1 MANKNE
7 FWGLEIGGSAVK
19 ALKLERVDETSVRMI
34 DFAVVQHQKVLST
47 PDVNPE
53 EVIRLSLQQLTSQ
66 FDLTKGGLAVSVPGN
81 GAFARF
87 CKLPPVEPKNVPDIV
102 RFEASQQIPVTL
114 DEVEWDY
121 QTFIS
126 PDSPDVGVG
135 IFAMRKDNLKDRLQV
150 LADFG
155 LTPEVVTLSPL
166 GVYNALAYDLE
177 FGPTTPGTI
186 LVDIGTTSTDIV
198 IAEPGRMWIRTFPM
212 GGHQF
217 TEAIVQAFNLSYPKA
232 EKLKR
237 EAEQTE
243 HARRVFQEMRP
254 VFTDLATEIQRSIGY
269 YQSLHKDA
277 KLTRIIGV
285 GSTFRLPGLRKYF
298 KQQLG
303 LEVYRVE
310 EFKRIK
316 PPANMPAER
325 IGAFNEL
332 SLTMGTAYGLC
343 LQGLGL
349 NACGGNLMPV
359 AVTRDAIWKEK
370 VPWFAA
376 AAGVAVVA
384 SAAFFGRP
392 LYDSA
397 RIKGVSK
404 DPVIQQAVA
413 EANRLKTEAK
423 AAGVVEGPGANYSA
437 ANMLDLTSRRDI
449 LPRITADLGEI
460 FDSANKA
467 LPEWLTRTKSD
478 KKLEAPAYALTSFV
492 TTYESPEG
500 EAGTSGS
507 DADLMKLPRI
517 RCTLELNTDVPE
529 ARRFASDTV
538 GKWLEEHKSRDGVP
552 YKIVYVSQGLRVT
565 EKDGTT
571 SVADATPPVGA
582 GRPVG
587 EGVMRQ
593 PERPAPTRG
602 GRQLRNEGGPGF
614 PPPSGGFGSPPP
626 MGEGG
631 GGDMLGTTP
640 DDPAALQKLNEVA
653 PIDATIRATGG
664 SKIVVEWYAVVVSP
678 AKEGGAQ

>member
-1 MANKNE
+1 MASKNE
-7 FWGLEIGGSAVK
+7 YWGLEIGASAIK
-19 ALKLERVDETSVRMI
+19 ALKVERLDETSVRML
-34 DFAVVQHQKVLST
+34 DFAVVQHPKVLST
-47 PDVNPE
+47 PDVKAD
-53 EVIRLSLQQLTSQ
+53 EVIRLSLQQLTAQ
-66 FDLTKGGLAVSVPGN
+66 YDLTKGGLAVSVPGN

-121 QTFIS
+121 QTFVS
-126 PDSPDVGVG
+126 PDSPEVGVG
-135 IFAMRKDNLKDRLQV
+135 IFAMRKDNLRERLQV

-155 LTPEVVTLSPL
+155 LTPDVVTLSPL
-166 GVYNALAYDLE
+166 SMYNAMAYDLE

-186 LVDIGTTSTDIV
+186 FVDIGTTSTDIV

-269 YQSLHKDA
+269 YQSLHKDS

-316 PPANMPAER
+316 PPTDMPQER
-325 IGAFNEL
+325 VGVFNEL
-332 SLTMGTAYGLC
+332 SLNMCSAYGLA

-359 AVTRDAIWKEK
+359 AVTRDTMWREK

-392 LYDSA
+392 LYDSYK
-397 RIKGVSK
+397 IKGVSK
-404 DPVIQQAVA
+404 DPMIQTAIG
-413 EANRLKTEAK
+413 EANRLKTEAT
-423 AAGVVEGPGANYSA
+423 AAGVVGGAQANYVAS
-437 ANMLDLTSRRDI
+437 NMVDLTGGRDI
-449 LPRITADLGEI
+449 LPRITMDLGDM
-460 FDSANKA
+460 FDHANKK
-467 LPEWLTRTKSD
+467 LPEWKQGTGSKAPLEGPAFLLTNFSTSY
-478 KKLEAPAYALTSFV
+478 EAP
-492 TTYESPEG
+492 
-500 EAGTSGS
+500 S
-507 DADLMKLPRI
+507 DAAAGAPPTPDADPMTLPRV
-517 RCTLELNTDVPE
+517 RCTLELTTDVPE
-529 ARRFASDTV
+529 ARRFAQDTLE
-538 GKWLEEHKSRDGVP
+538 KWLEANKTRTGVP
-552 YKIVYVSQGLRVT
+552 YKIVYTSGAMRVT
-565 EKDGTT
+565 EKDGRVQGGLPDANTPGRGADG
-571 SVADATPPVGA
+571 VAQGNDRPLRGRQIARPDVPA
-582 GRPVG
+582 GRG
-587 EGVMRQ
+587 F
-593 PERPAPTRG
+593 AP
-602 GRQLRNEGGPGF
+602 P
-614 PPPSGGFGSPPP
+614 PPMPPSGDFGS
-626 MGEGG
+626 
-631 GGDMLGTTP
+631 GGDSTAAAP
-640 DDPAALQKLNEVA
+640 DDAQSLTKLNEMA
-653 PIDATIRATGG
+653 PLSAEFRGVG
-664 SKIVVEWYAVVVSP
+664 VSKVQIEWYAVLVP
-678 AKEGGAQ
+678 ATKEGGAQ

>member
-1 MANKNE
+1 MASKSE
-7 FWGLEIGGSAVK
+7 CWGLEIGASAIK
-19 ALKLERVDETSVRMI
+19 ALKLEQVDETNVRMV

-47 PDVNPE
+47 PDVNAE

-66 FDLTKGGLAVSVPGN
+66 FDLTKGRLAVSVPGN

-121 QTFIS
+121 QTFIA

-155 LTPEVVTLSPL
+155 LTPDLITLSPL
-166 GVYNALAYDLE
+166 GVYNAMAYDLE

-217 TEAIVQAFNLSYPKA
+217 TDAIVQAFNLSYPKA

-269 YQSLHKDA
+269 YQSLHRDA
-277 KLTRIIGV
+277 KLSRIIGV

-325 IGAFNEL
+325 IGVFNEL
-332 SLTMGTAYGLC
+332 SLNMCTAYGLC
-343 LQGLGL
+343 LQGLEL

-359 AVTRDAIWKEK
+359 AVTRDTMWREK
-370 VPWFAA
+370 APWFAA

-392 LYDSA
+392 MYDSA
-397 RIKGVSK
+397 KVKGVIK
-404 DPVIQQAVA
+404 DPMIAQAVA
-413 EANRLKTEAK
+413 EANRLKTEAT
-423 AAGVVEGPGANYSA
+423 AAGVVGGEGANYSA
-437 ANMLDLTSRRDI
+437 SNMLDLSNGRDV

-460 FDSANKA
+460 FDVSNKR
-467 LPEWLTRTKSD
+467 LPDWMKENAAGKAM
-478 KKLEAPAYALTSFV
+478 EAPAYALTSFSTSYEAP
-492 TTYESPEG
+492 TTDPNSAAAPATG
-500 EAGTSGS
+500 EVDPQT
-507 DADLMKLPRI
+507 LPRI
-517 RCTLELNTDVPE
+517 RCVLKVNTDVPE
-529 ARRFASDTV
+529 ARRFAKDTV
-538 GKWLEEHKSRDGVP
+538 EKWLEQNKTRSGVP
-552 YKIVYVSQGLRVT
+552 YKIVYSRAAMKVMENGVATTEPGAAPAAAPQGMPGGAAPSRNERPYNPRGGLPAPGRGVPQMPPSPSPDGMGAG
-565 EKDGTT
+565 DGT
-571 SVADATPPVGA
+571 SSA
-582 GRPVG
+582 
-587 EGVMRQ
+587 
-593 PERPAPTRG
+593 
-602 GRQLRNEGGPGF
+602 
-614 PPPSGGFGSPPP
+614 
-626 MGEGG
+626 
-631 GGDMLGTTP
+631 P
-640 DDPAALQKLNEVA
+640 DDTQALTSLNQLAPVA
-653 PIDATIRATGG
+653 VGVRATG
-664 SKIVVEWYAVVVSP
+664 SSTIEVEWYAVIVPPVQ
-678 AKEGGAQ
+678 EGGAQ

>member
-1 MANKNE
+1 MASKNE
-7 FWGLEIGGSAVK
+7 YWGLEIGGSAVK

-47 PDVNPE
+47 PDVKPE

-121 QTFIS
+121 QTFVA

-155 LTPEVVTLSPL
+155 LTPDVVTLSPL

-332 SLTMGTAYGLC
+332 SLNMGTAYGLC

-359 AVTRDAIWKEK
+359 AVTRDTIWKEK
-370 VPWFAA
+370 APWFAA
-376 AAGVAVVA
+376 AAGVAIVA
-384 SAAFFGRP
+384 SAGFFGRP

-397 RIKGVSK
+397 KIKGVIK
-404 DPVIQQAVA
+404 DPVIQQAIA
-413 EANRLKTEAK
+413 EANRLKTEAT
-423 AAGVVEGPGANYSA
+423 AAGVAGTSTANYSA
-437 ANMLDLTSRRDI
+437 FNMLDLTSRRDI
-449 LPRITADLGEI
+449 LPRITADLGEM
-460 FDSANKA
+460 FDTANKA
-467 LPEWLTRTKSD
+467 LPAWLQSTKSD
-478 KKLEAPAYALTSFV
+478 KKMEAPAYALTGFV
-492 TTYESPEG
+492 TTYEPPEG
-500 EAGTSGS
+500 EGGEGAAAT
-507 DADLMKLPRI
+507 DVDLMKLPRI
-517 RCTLELNTDVPE
+517 HCTLEMNTEVPE
-529 ARRFASDTV
+529 ARRFARDTV
-538 GKWLEEHKSRDGVP
+538 GKWLEANRSREGVP
-552 YKIVYVSQGLRVT
+552 YRIVFVQNGLRVS
-565 EKDGTT
+565 EKDGTAP
-571 SVADATPPVGA
+571 VADASPYGAAATPM
-582 GRPVG
+582 G
-587 EGVMRQ
+587 EASRQ
-593 PERPAPTRG
+593 PERPMSGRG
-602 GRQLRNEGGPGF
+602 ARPPYPGGGGAM
-614 PPPSGGFGSPPP
+614 PPPSRGVQPP
-626 MGEGG
+626 MGDFGG
-631 GGDMLGTTP
+631 ADAVGAGQ
-640 DDPAALQKLNEVA
+640 DDTQSLSKLNEIA
-653 PIDATIRATGG
+653 PVDAKVRPPGA
-664 SKIVVEWYAVVVSP
+664 SKIVVEWYAVVVPP